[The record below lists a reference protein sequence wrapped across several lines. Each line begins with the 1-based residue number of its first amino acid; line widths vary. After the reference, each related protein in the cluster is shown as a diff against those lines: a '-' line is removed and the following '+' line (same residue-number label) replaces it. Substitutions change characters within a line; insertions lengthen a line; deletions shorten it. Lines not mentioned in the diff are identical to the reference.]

1 MQEVHERARNYAR
14 KKIAGPFLL
23 SEESRNFAIFLLGF
37 HTPEKISPIQ
47 YCPPN
52 NIREHQ
58 KRGTRAPLATSQQN
72 YFPVAHGLALL

>member
-1 MQEVHERARNYAR
+1 MAADPDHIDTVFVMQEVHERARNYAR

-47 YCPPN
+47 Y
-52 NIREHQ
+52 
-58 KRGTRAPLATSQQN
+58 
-72 YFPVAHGLALL
+72 